1 MYVIRVTGS
10 VLATKLTHYAQSW
23 ACRGMFD
30 EGKIEDSYCYDEE
43 THMVKSD
50 LILNECRR
58 SIPYAAYHVDNNIS
72 CKKPGSIASYP
83 GYGAAV
89 AVYKENIANILN
101 QLNYDGLNK
110 ELVRI
115 LNRGL
120 FIDVFS
126 SLELFLSDVLLC
138 LIYRYEKCY
147 GNAIHYW
154 KVKNKVKHIVNQNL
168 EKKVHQYFFKGV
180 VYHKFSNVET
190 MFEAILGVCFPDYSH
205 LGELLR
211 KRNNIVHRYSLSGF
225 DRMSFTEIS
234 KKDIEE
240 LVETS
245 DCFVKDLVRNIEIRL
260 PSLK

>member
-1 MYVIRVTGS
+1 M
-10 VLATKLTHYAQSW
+10 
-23 ACRGMFD
+23 
-30 EGKIEDSYCYDEE
+30 
-43 THMVKSD
+43 
-50 LILNECRR
+50 ILNEYRR
-58 SIPYAAYHVDNNIS
+58 SIPYAAYHVDNSIS
-72 CKKPGSIASYP
+72 LSKTGRIISYP

-89 AVYKENIANILN
+89 AVYKENITNILN
-101 QLNYDGLNK
+101 QLKYDGLDK
-110 ELVRI
+110 ELVGI

-120 FIDVFS
+120 FIDIFS

-147 GNAIHYW
+147 DNAIKYW
-154 KVKNKVKHIVNQNL
+154 KVKTKVKHIVTRNL

-205 LGELLR
+205 LVELLR
-211 KRNNIVHRYSLSGF
+211 KRNNIVHRCSLSGV

-234 KKDIEE
+234 TKDVEE

-245 DCFVKDLVRNIEIRL
+245 DCFVKGLVRNIEVHL